1 MGFKWKDLGE
11 TLNKTFVSLAYRLPP
26 SLHSSLNH
34 FPSNFIPTVYK
45 RAQKDWII
53 VLLVLEPGVQINSET
68 KAWPRKLSLEI
79 NIVGDGDMVCPNK
92 TGFHSVSVCRWV
104 CVCVCCGWRDGSL
117 WFAKCFHLESLY
129 FGQLFFFLNLGCV
142 AYLNSHIRQ
151 RDRKSHAHTFIQTQ
165 RPTRTHWDILYT
177 QTDFVSICHLEDLQ
191 TDSMIEQRNSPLKI
205 EALKKSQEGRRRQ
218 DICR

>member
-92 TGFHSVSVCRWV
+92 TGFHSVSVCRCV
-104 CVCVCCGWRDGSL
+104 CVCVVVEGMGHCGLQSVSIWNHSIL
-117 WFAKCFHLESLY
+117 VS
-129 FGQLFFFLNLGCV
+129 FFFFFKLGMCS
-142 AYLNSHIRQ
+142 LS
-151 RDRKSHAHTFIQTQ
+151 K
-165 RPTRTHWDILYT
+165 
-177 QTDFVSICHLEDLQ
+177 
-191 TDSMIEQRNSPLKI
+191 
-205 EALKKSQEGRRRQ
+205 
-218 DICR
+218 